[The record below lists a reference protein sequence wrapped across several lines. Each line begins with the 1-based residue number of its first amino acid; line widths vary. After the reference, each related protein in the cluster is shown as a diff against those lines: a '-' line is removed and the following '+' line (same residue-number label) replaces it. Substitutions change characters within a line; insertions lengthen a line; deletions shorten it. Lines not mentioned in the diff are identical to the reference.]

1 LKRTQ
6 LTNRPVK
13 SKNKTFYELHQSRT
27 HEYESNSNPFYLEN
41 PGEGGTPMNDE
52 ADLGRIDGLFIADLN
67 AENAGFDKDR
77 HREAILPEKRNE
89 W

>member
-1 LKRTQ
+1 
-6 LTNRPVK
+6 
-13 SKNKTFYELHQSRT
+13 
-27 HEYESNSNPFYLEN
+27 
-41 PGEGGTPMNDE
+41 MNDE